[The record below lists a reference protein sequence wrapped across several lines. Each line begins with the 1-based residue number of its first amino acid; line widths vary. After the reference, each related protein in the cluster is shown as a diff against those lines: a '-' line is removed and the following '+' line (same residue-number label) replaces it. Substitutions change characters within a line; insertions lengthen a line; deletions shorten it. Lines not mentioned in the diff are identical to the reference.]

1 MTLCSSDRLTVRRMK
16 LSDLDELYSLISNP
30 EVMRYIEP
38 PYSHAHTEKFLREAG
53 LSEPPLIYAVD
64 KKEGLQNNACTV
76 SAESRFIGYVIYH
89 SYNRDGIEIGWLLKP
104 EEWHK
109 GYAGE
114 LTGMLL
120 DMAAGSAAYAVI
132 ECSPQQEITK
142 RIALKSGFVY
152 SGMTDGCEV
161 FVRQF
166 DRV

>member
-38 PYSHAHTEKFLREAG
+38 PYSHADTEKFLREAG
-53 LSEPPLIYAVD
+53 LLEPPLIYAVD
-64 KKEGLQNNACTV
+64 DK
-76 SAESRFIGYVIYH
+76 ESRFIGYVIYH
-89 SYNRDGIEIGWLLKP
+89 SYNQDGVEIGWLLKP

-132 ECSPQQEITK
+132 ECFPQQEITK

-152 SGMTDGCEV
+152 SGMADGCEV
-161 FVRQF
+161 FVRRF